1 MAETYE
7 IHRYQNDTFQYIV
20 ASTNRY
26 TEEQVRKDVESFN
39 TMLSNEMKSQGIRYV
54 FVKQFNY
61 KPMNKAHTKHKQ
73 EEEQKKTLLT
83 AEQK

>member
-1 MAETYE
+1 
-7 IHRYQNDTFQYIV
+7 
-20 ASTNRY
+20 
-26 TEEQVRKDVESFN
+26 
-39 TMLSNEMKSQGIRYV
+39 MKSQGIRYV

-73 EEEQKKTLLT
+73 EEEEEQKKTLLT